1 MDISFDNTTIVP
13 TKDWNAND
21 YIIKAYDKTD
31 IILYSLTYIL
41 QRPVT
46 NRILIR

>member
-1 MDISFDNTTIVP
+1 MDIPFDNTTIVP

-31 IILYSLTYIL
+31 IILYCLTISYKG
-41 QRPVT
+41 P
-46 NRILIR
+46 